1 MAQILKTICGEI
13 SWISRNTLHLQS
25 VFRFWSWMKPA
36 ELLMKTSVL
45 MGEWIA
51 LDINNAYGIH
61 LAFSGKKSRGPL
73 MLWKAWPFSASTY
86 CPDCMDLLNLLPA
99 FEIFGIRDFFL
110 FLSGDWSEGFFC
122 SNFSLLSVLFY
133 LGHSVTLFQII
144 NTSCESGNDL
154 LVRKLLVFIS
164 YTYMPLCWHSTLCSV
179 FLGKAAWKVLLRVR
193 WWKDPSQQ
201 LANIAPWRL
210 GPCRGIY
217 PTKIVLS
224 PSQGN

>member
-1 MAQILKTICGEI
+1 MKSLTFLSFHLL
-13 SWISRNTLHLQS
+13 SWLYGFAKSPACIWNIWHQ
-25 VFRFWSWMKPA
+25 RF
-36 ELLMKTSVL
+36 
-45 MGEWIA
+45 
-51 LDINNAYGIH
+51 
-61 LAFSGKKSRGPL
+61 FS
-73 MLWKAWPFSASTY
+73 
-86 CPDCMDLLNLLPA
+86 
-99 FEIFGIRDFFL
+99 L

-164 YTYMPLCWHSTLCSV
+164 YTYMPLCWHSALCSV
-179 FLGKAAWKVLLRVR
+179 FLGKAAWKVLVRVR

-201 LANIAPWRL
+201 LANIAPRRL